1 MARYKLPAIGL
12 LVLLGA
18 LASLAATHE
27 GKAKPDSPLAGKA
40 VIIEMDGIYF
50 GVKEN
55 VRFETIGSQDFIV
68 VPMQYKN
75 VAEHYDHWWRL
86 DRVTGLKVFDSLDDA
101 VAYDKKTSPFRKRE
115 PESDAEKQ

>member
-1 MARYKLPAIGL
+1 MTRYKLPAIGL

-27 GKAKPDSPLAGKA
+27 GEAKTDSPLAGKA
-40 VIIEMDGIYF
+40 VIIEMNGNYF

-55 VRFETIGSQDFIV
+55 VRFETIGSLDFIV

-75 VAEHYDHWWRL
+75 VAEHYDHWLRL

-101 VAYDKKTSPFRKRE
+101 VAYDKKTSPFRQRE
-115 PESDAEKQ
+115 PESDTEKQ